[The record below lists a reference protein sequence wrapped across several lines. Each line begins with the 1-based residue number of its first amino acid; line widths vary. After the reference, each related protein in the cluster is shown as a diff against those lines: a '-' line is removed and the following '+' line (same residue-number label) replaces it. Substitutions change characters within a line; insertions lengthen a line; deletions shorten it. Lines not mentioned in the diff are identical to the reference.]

1 MDETKLTEL
10 HNKAKALQEKAYV
23 PYSNFRVAAI
33 VKLKDNQE
41 VAGVNIENAAF
52 PATICAERTA
62 LAQAITLGYKKED
75 IDFLFLITDSKSLG
89 SPCGV
94 CRQFM
99 VETMPLDAKVYI
111 SNRNTNDMKNIKI
124 VTVRDLLPFA
134 FMCESLKENQE

>member
-1 MDETKLTEL
+1 MNEAKLIEL
-10 HNKAKALQEKAYV
+10 LNKVKALQEKAYV

-33 VKLKDNQE
+33 VGLKNQQE
-41 VAGVNIENAAF
+41 TLGVNVENAAF

-62 LAQAITLGYKKED
+62 LAQAVTLGYKKD
-75 IDFLFLITDSKSLG
+75 DVAFLFLVTDSKTLG

-111 SNRNTNDMKNIKI
+111 SNCDTKDLKDIKV

-134 FMCESLKENQE
+134 FMCESLKGKEQ